1 MAEISA
7 ANDAAA
13 SALKDAERR
22 LGDMALLIKN
32 LSAYKQLR
40 PVALELRNAKN
51 KAAFRRQHE
60 NQLILYEAAAKALKE
75 AGVTKLPN
83 LYAIVKQNV
92 DSILRTAPGKEHTQE
107 R

>member
-1 MAEISA
+1 M
-7 ANDAAA
+7 
-13 SALKDAERR
+13 
-22 LGDMALLIKN
+22 
-32 LSAYKQLR
+32 
-40 PVALELRNAKN
+40 ALELRNAKN